1 MDYSIKAWLLGNCVQ
16 WLVIFFFFSFS
27 VLQSAKTLWFITCSF
42 TCNFHRPGLSTVI
55 YYICWLLLPSPT
67 KSRWQKLHSRLVL
80 EKEIVFG
87 AKKRNDLNFLEQSD
101 FFKVL
106 QFFLL
111 CLQYFLLLVLY
122 QSALYFTFG
131 IKHALSF
138 PDLNL
143 LQGNSNHWFD
153 PVLPKGSAWNC
164 TCCWSAPTFG
174 VNGQCNQ
181 LLKNIADRQ
190 RKALGLFFCYC
201 S

>member
-1 MDYSIKAWLLGNCVQ
+1 MTGD
-16 WLVIFFFFSFS
+16 FFFSFPFLFCS
-27 VLQSAKTLWFITCSF
+27 LRKHCDLQPALSHVIFIDLGSLQWDTTSLDC
-42 TCNFHRPGLSTVI
+42 CYLHQQNPGD
-55 YYICWLLLPSPT
+55 
-67 KSRWQKLHSRLVL
+67 KSCTPGWSLRKKLYLVQ
-80 EKEIVFG
+80 
-87 AKKRNDLNFLEQSD
+87 KKRNDLNFLEQSD